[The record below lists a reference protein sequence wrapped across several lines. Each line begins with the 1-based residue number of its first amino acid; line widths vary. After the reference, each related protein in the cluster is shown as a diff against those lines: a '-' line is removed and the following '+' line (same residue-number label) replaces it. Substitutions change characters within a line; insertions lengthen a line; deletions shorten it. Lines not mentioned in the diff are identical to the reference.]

1 MLARTAFNYNPI
13 HKKDINI
20 DTIMMY
26 TQSQDAGRACPSR
39 PVNPGLDPVRIR
51 PRGGGRMR
59 LPEFLKY
66 LIVMLL
72 LAIVL
77 VAVSR

>member
-1 MLARTAFNYNPI
+1 MLPQLWYCVT
-13 HKKDINI
+13 
-20 DTIMMY
+20 
-26 TQSQDAGRACPSR
+26 QDAGRACPPRLGS
-39 PVNPGLDPVRIR
+39 PGLDPVRII

-59 LPEFLKY
+59 LQEFMKY

-72 LAIVL
+72 LATVL

>member
-1 MLARTAFNYNPI
+1 
-13 HKKDINI
+13 
-20 DTIMMY
+20 MY
-26 TQSQDAGRACPSR
+26 TRLQDAGRACPPR
-39 PVNPGLDPVRIR
+39 PVSPGPTRIGKR

-59 LPEFLKY
+59 IQEFMKY

-72 LAIVL
+72 LATVL